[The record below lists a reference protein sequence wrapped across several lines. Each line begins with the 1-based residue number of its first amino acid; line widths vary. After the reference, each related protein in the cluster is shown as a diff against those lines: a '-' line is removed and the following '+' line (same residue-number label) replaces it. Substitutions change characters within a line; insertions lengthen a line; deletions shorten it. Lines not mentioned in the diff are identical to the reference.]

1 MSYGAYRMDFTEFNV
16 KFPLVTGVKIP
27 SGAEEGFFKAANQLL
42 DDAINK
48 QPFAPFDKGD
58 LRGSARVDKAVVAGS
73 LISVM
78 CGFNISYAARWHE
91 LTPAE
96 DARINWTLPGSG
108 AKYLESKMARY
119 MADYM
124 EIVASHIRNSA

>member
-1 MSYGAYRMDFTEFNV
+1 MSYEVDFSNFNAKLPQIV
-16 KFPLVTGVKIP
+16 DKAIP
-27 SGAEEGFFKAANQLL
+27 SEAGNGLFKAANQLL
-42 DDAINK
+42 DDAMYK
-48 QPFAPFDKGD
+48 RPFAPFKMGD
-58 LRGSARVDKAVVAGS
+58 LRGSARVDKAVVVGS

-78 CGFNISYAARWHE
+78 CGFNIEYAARWHE

>member
-1 MSYGAYRMDFTEFNV
+1 MSYAVDFSDFNARFQRIVKGAV
-16 KFPLVTGVKIP
+16 P
-27 SGAEEGFFKAANQLL
+27 SEAGKGLFKAANQLL

-48 QPFAPFDKGD
+48 QPFAPFKIGD